1 MENKES
7 LRQYFLYNKNIEG
20 QDLLDIFLDLDYK
33 LSVVHNSG
41 YIVDNLNSDNIVYE
55 EGFNFSSSSLRHIFT
70 DEAKRKNIR
79 DLAKLNIG
87 AQISIQSGFSDFTV
101 IDTSVIVDNFDAVSS
116 SLVTATQGDDY
127 LKTVLLKGS
136 DGIYY
141 NDYLVNLRK
150 ENQAAGVGMSNSLV
164 KVKSTEA
171 GRAMALDDKD
181 AAFVNVVFY
190 PILIVLIIIS
200 VAVILTLI

>member
-55 EGFNFSSSSLRHIFT
+55 EGFNFSSSSLRNIFT

-101 IDTSVIVDNFDAVSS
+101 IDTSVIVDNFDAISS

-141 NDYLVNLRK
+141 NDYLFNLRK